1 MLRASSIF
9 AASAFAAALGASGA
23 ARADGMDGS
32 LKDAPAI
39 AESYAWDGLYVG
51 FGGGVG
57 SFDHNGTIN
66 TSKLKKT
73 SVKESHKVCEAW
85 DSKKVRVGYS
95 WWPVIYC
102 KKWGWKTTETSWSGD
117 PDTKSGTFGDDD
129 WNLFGTVQIGYDRL
143 FHKHLLIGAFADVDI
158 YRDADSSISGKLG
171 RSVALDGSL
180 DLERV
185 WSVGGRLGFLVT
197 PRILLYGVG
206 GYTEAKLN
214 GALDVSF
221 NKTPVSL
228 ALSDDLKGYFIGGG
242 GEIKLHRNIS
252 FKLEYRYADYDGVSF
267 SASGQ
272 DTFGPYACGYNKK
285 CKITKEY
292 GVDGDLDAE
301 IHSVRAALVVKFG
314 DHEPAP
320 APLK

>member
-1 MLRASSIF
+1 MLRAGYVF
-9 AASAFAAALGASGA
+9 AASTVIAALIASPT
-23 ARADGMDGS
+23 ARADGMEGS
-32 LKDAPAI
+32 LKDAPPVS
-39 AESYAWDGLYVG
+39 EEYVWDGLYVG
-51 FGGGVG
+51 FGGGAG
-57 SFDHNGTIN
+57 SFDHRGTIN
-66 TSKLKKT
+66 TSKTSTLKK
-73 SVKESHKVCEAW
+73 SHKECKE
-85 DSKKVRVGYS
+85 VGYY
-95 WWPVIYC
+95 WWWGRKLSYC
-102 KKWGWKTTETSWSGD
+102 KEWGWSDWTEKWSDTS
-117 PDTKSGTFGDDD
+117 TKSGKFGDDE
-129 WNLFGTVQIGYDRL
+129 WHAFGTVQIGYDRL

-171 RSVALDGSL
+171 RSVSLDGSL

-206 GYTEAKLN
+206 GYTEAKVD
-214 GALDVSF
+214 GSLDVSF
-221 NKTPVSL
+221 GSTPVSL
-228 ALSDDLKGYFIGGG
+228 DLSDDLKGYFIGGG
-242 GEIKLHRNIS
+242 GEIKLRKNIS
-252 FKLEYRYADYDGVSF
+252 LKLEYRYADYDGMSF